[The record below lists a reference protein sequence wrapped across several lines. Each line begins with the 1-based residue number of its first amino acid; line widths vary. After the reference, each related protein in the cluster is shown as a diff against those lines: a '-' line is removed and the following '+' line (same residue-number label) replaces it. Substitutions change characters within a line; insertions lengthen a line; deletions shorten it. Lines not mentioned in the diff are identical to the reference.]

1 MGPPDQRT
9 PGRPHV
15 GFVTDSFLDTRQE
28 LFEGGAERHLLH
40 LATAA
45 KGLGATVTV
54 YQRAAKAWE
63 SSYRGIRV
71 VAMPGPRLRGGRALI
86 KCALREGC
94 THLHFQY
101 LNQVP
106 WMVKGVY
113 VTATNHGVYWDI
125 PYVDRYRSWY
135 PGGRLAAILL
145 PGWRF
150 RERHR
155 CLRAVGRCERVLAT
169 DSSLLRLIQSNRPG
183 LRLRVEVVL
192 NFTDL
197 PETSEASP
205 EHHPALQPLIAA
217 RRQGAIVVLVPR
229 NLSFVRGAAWLPEI
243 VQQTV
248 PVTPDGRACHFFL
261 TGAAVN
267 VYGAG
272 SRYRRLF
279 DRQLSSVSAEAGAR
293 LHLLDGVPH
302 ALMRAAYEAADIVL
316 IPTFAYE
323 ATSLSAIE
331 AMGAGRPVVA
341 TNVGGLND
349 LVADHVTGLLAP
361 PDPGALAAAVA
372 ELARDSE
379 LRSRL
384 GAEGRRRVSSMFGE
398 EHWRGRAE
406 SFGRRSGW
414 AAAEESA

>member
-1 MGPPDQRT
+1 MGPPRQRT

-15 GFVTDSFLDTRQE
+15 GFVTDYFLDTRQA

-40 LATAA
+40 LATVA
-45 KGLGATVTV
+45 KGLGAAVTI
-54 YQRAAKAWE
+54 YQRAAESWE
-63 SSYRGIRV
+63 GDYQGIRV
-71 VAMPGPRLRGGRALI
+71 VALRAPRLLGGRALI

-106 WMVKGVY
+106 WIAKGVN

-155 CLRAVGRCERVLAT
+155 CLRAVGRCDRVLAT
-169 DSSLLRLIQSNRPG
+169 DSSLLRLVQSHRPR
-183 LRLRVEVVL
+183 LRLRVDVVL

-197 PETSEASP
+197 PATSDASP
-205 EHHPALQPLIAA
+205 EDHPAIQPLIAA

-229 NLSFVRGAAWLPEI
+229 NLSFVRGAAWLPEV
-243 VQQTV
+243 VQRTM
-248 PVTPDGRACHFFL
+248 PATPDGRACHFFL

-272 SRYRRLF
+272 SRHRRLF
-279 DRQLSSVSAEAGAR
+279 DQQLSSVSSEAGDR
-293 LHLLDGVPH
+293 LHLLGGVPH
-302 ALMRAAYEAADIVL
+302 ALMRAAYEVSDIVL

-349 LVADHVTGLLAP
+349 LVADHVTGLLVP

-379 LRSRL
+379 LRARL
-384 GAEGRRRVSSMFGE
+384 GAEGRRRVSSMFAE
-398 EHWRGRAE
+398 EHWRSRAE

-414 AAAEESA
+414 AVTESA